1 MNVKVKDTVL
11 VITGKDKGRRGA
23 VLSIDRVK
31 NRAIVE
37 GVNMMKKHVKANP
50 RQGVKGGV
58 LEREAPLAVSN
69 LMLICP
75 RCGSPTRVGQELL
88 SDGGKARKCK
98 RADCGQQLDS

>member
-58 LEREAPLAVSN
+58 LEREAPLSVSN

-88 SDGGKARKCK
+88 NDGGKARKCK